1 MPSFSADK
9 DKMKDATFISEKD
22 VYFPLVTKDDQF
34 EQFILIP
41 YRK

>member
-1 MPSFSADK
+1 
-9 DKMKDATFISEKD
+9 MKDATSISEKD

-41 YRK
+41 YEN